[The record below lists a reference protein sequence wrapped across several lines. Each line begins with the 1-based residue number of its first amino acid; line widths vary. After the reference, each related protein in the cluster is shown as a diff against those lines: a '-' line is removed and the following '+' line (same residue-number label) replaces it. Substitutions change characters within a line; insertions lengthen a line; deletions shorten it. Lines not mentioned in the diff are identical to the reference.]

1 MQSTNDTNNSS
12 KIITVIM
19 TVLVL
24 FAVVGF
30 LYPWL
35 TSPSVQV
42 AKVPTADTEAPPPEQ
57 QPPEASPVAT
67 VDVTATPPMD
77 DPPDQPVPTVTVDS
91 GPVYYGISTADL
103 EDTSAW
109 PDGIRLYDA
118 IRALGNTSKQTTRTV
133 PVTSFTAPGHG
144 YYVYFAWPT
153 AYEKNGTFSCKSI
166 THLGV
171 PLGNIDCFTSGSSL
185 TNRYDTT
192 DMLHRTLASYVNG
205 TGEGVSYELY
215 RAHYFI
221 TPNGTVYYSSD

>member
-1 MQSTNDTNNSS
+1 MDTKNSNTT
-12 KIITVIM
+12 KKVITIILTLLI
-19 TVLVL
+19 L

-35 TSPSVQV
+35 TQAPVRI
-42 AKVPTADTEAPPPEQ
+42 ANVPTDAETQSPEQ
-57 QPPEASPVAT
+57 QPPEASVIT
-67 VDVTATPPMD
+67 STDLTATPPVD
-77 DPPDQPVPTVTVDS
+77 DPPLKPPVPTVTVDS

-109 PDGIRLYDA
+109 PESTQLYEA
-118 IRALGNTSKQTTRTV
+118 IRALGNTSQQSTRTV

-153 AYEKNGTFSCKSI
+153 AYEEHGTFSCKSI

-171 PLGNIDCFTSGSSL
+171 PLGTIDCFTSGSSL
-185 TNRYDTT
+185 SNRFNTT
-192 DMLHRTLASYVNG
+192 DMLHRTIADYVNDK
-205 TGEGVSYELY
+205 GEGVSYELY